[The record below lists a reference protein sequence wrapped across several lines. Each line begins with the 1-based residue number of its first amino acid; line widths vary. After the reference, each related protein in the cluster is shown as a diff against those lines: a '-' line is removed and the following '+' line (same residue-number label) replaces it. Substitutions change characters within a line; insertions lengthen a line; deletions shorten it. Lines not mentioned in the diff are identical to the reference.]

1 MFAQCGI
8 LIFLKNWKTK
18 FKTLQNGCIRFWLQ
32 LNKVAHISQKK
43 KTQNNKLVA
52 YWLFERHEQLAAVA
66 GVVGGGAP
74 CRVTTSLESA
84 KKNAVLK

>member
-1 MFAQCGI
+1 MAASVSDCSWI
-8 LIFLKNWKTK
+8 KWHIYLK
-18 FKTLQNGCIRFWLQ
+18 
-32 LNKVAHISQKK
+32 KK
-43 KTQNNKLVA
+43 KTQNSKLVA

-74 CRVTTSLESA
+74 CRVTTWLESA